1 MHKHGIAITR
11 TQAKSHRQG
20 YTLIELMISVAIV
33 GILATIAY
41 PSYTDYVLRSNRS
54 EAQRELLLLAN
65 IEEQGYIDFRSYTDD
80 MTELGMPN
88 DPHETDS
95 GNYSIDAALTN
106 AGQNFILTATAQN
119 VQLNDSGCTVLTI
132 NEVGQRTPVACWE
145 Q

>member
-1 MHKHGIAITR
+1 
-11 TQAKSHRQG
+11 
-20 YTLIELMISVAIV
+20 
-33 GILATIAY
+33 
-41 PSYTDYVLRSNRS
+41 
-54 EAQRELLLLAN
+54 
-65 IEEQGYIDFRSYTDD
+65 

-88 DPHETDS
+88 DPFVTDS

-119 VQLNDSGCTVLTI
+119 VQLSDSGCTVLTI